1 MTVISV
7 KTAQDIVIQSYSIRI
22 LKQILSESSISSAY
36 ARKYR
41 GKREKGVRFLYS
53 NSYKTWEAGRR
64 ELKTVIRELQRGLS
78 LLQGNTFTNTR
89 KSKDICVLTRKYKEI
104 TGIKSESFRKES
116 IEEIASIFLLFYI
129 KYKIEKKN
137 MEDFLHYCTPILSR
151 VNEFFGAEL
160 TESFKK
166 HKNYESVIF

>member
-1 MTVISV
+1 MLV
-7 KTAQDIVIQSYSIRI
+7 KNAQDIVIQSYSIRI
-22 LKQILSESSISSAY
+22 LKQILSQSSISSAY
-36 ARKYR
+36 ARKYK

-53 NSYKTWEAGRR
+53 DSYKTWEAGRR
-64 ELKTVIRELQRGLS
+64 ELKTIIRELQRGLS
-78 LLQGNTFTNTR
+78 LLQGNTFTLAR
-89 KSKDICVLTRKYKEI
+89 SKDICVLTRKYKEI
-104 TGIKSESFRKES
+104 TGIKSENFRKES

-151 VNEFFGAEL
+151 VNEFFGTEL

-166 HKNYESVIF
+166 QKSYESVIF

>member
-1 MTVISV
+1 MTVTSV

-22 LKQILSESSISSAY
+22 LEQILKQSSISSAY

-41 GKREKGVRFLYS
+41 GKSEKGVRFLYS

-64 ELKTVIRELQRGLS
+64 ELKIIIRELQRGLS
-78 LLQGNTFTNTR
+78 LLQGNTFTLAR
-89 KSKDICVLTRKYKEI
+89 SKDICVLTRKYKEI
-104 TGIKSESFRKES
+104 SGKKSESFRKES
-116 IEEIASIFLLFYI
+116 IEEISSIFLLFYI

-137 MEDFLHYCTPILSR
+137 MEDFLHFCTPILSR

>member
-1 MTVISV
+1 MTITSV

-64 ELKTVIRELQRGLS
+64 ELKTIIRELQRGLS
-78 LLQGNTFTNTR
+78 LLQGNTFTNT

-104 TGIKSESFRKES
+104 SGIKSESFRKES
-116 IEEIASIFLLFYI
+116 IEEISSIFLLFYI

-160 TESFKK
+160 TESLKK
-166 HKNYESVIF
+166 QNSYESVIF

>member
-1 MTVISV
+1 MTVTSV

-22 LKQILSESSISSAY
+22 LKQILSESSITSAY

-41 GKREKGVRFLYS
+41 GKSEKGIGFLYS

-78 LLQGNTFTNTR
+78 LLQGNILINTR
-89 KSKDICVLTRKYKEI
+89 SKDICVLTRKYKEI
-104 TGIKSESFRKES
+104 TGIKSENFRKES
-116 IEEIASIFLLFYI
+116 IEEISSVFLLFYI

-137 MEDFLHYCTPILSR
+137 MEDFLHFCNPVLSR
-151 VNEFFGAEL
+151 INEFFGAEL
-160 TESFKK
+160 TQSL
-166 HKNYESVIF
+166 KNKNSYESIIF

>member
-1 MTVISV
+1 MTITSV

-22 LKQILSESSISSAY
+22 LKQILSQSSISSVY
-36 ARKYR
+36 DRKYR

-64 ELKTVIRELQRGLS
+64 ELKIIIRELQRGLS
-78 LLQGNTFTNTR
+78 FLQGNTFTLAR
-89 KSKDICVLTRKYKEI
+89 SKDICVLTRKYKEI
-104 TGIKSESFRKES
+104 SGKKSENFRKES
-116 IEEIASIFLLFYI
+116 IEEISSVFLLFYI

-166 HKNYESVIF
+166 QNSYESVIF

>member
-1 MTVISV
+1 MTVTSV

-36 ARKYR
+36 ARKYK
-41 GKREKGVRFLYS
+41 GKKEKGVRFLYS

-64 ELKTVIRELQRGLS
+64 ELKIIIRELQRGLS

-89 KSKDICVLTRKYKEI
+89 SKDICILTRKYKEI
-104 TGIKSESFRKES
+104 TGIKSENFRKES
-116 IEEIASIFLLFYI
+116 IEEISSIFLLFYI

-151 VNEFFGAEL
+151 VNEFFGSEL

-166 HKNYESVIF
+166 QKNYESVIF

>member
-1 MTVISV
+1 MTVTSV

-22 LKQILSESSISSAY
+22 LKQILSQSSISSAY

-41 GKREKGVRFLYS
+41 GKSEKGIRFLYS

-78 LLQGNTFTNTR
+78 LLQGNILINTR
-89 KSKDICVLTRKYKEI
+89 SKDICVLTRKYKEI
-104 TGIKSESFRKES
+104 TGIKSENFRKES

-137 MEDFLHYCTPILSR
+137 MEDFLHFCNPVLSR

-166 HKNYESVIF
+166 QKNYESVIF

>member
-1 MTVISV
+1 MTITSV

-22 LKQILSESSISSAY
+22 LKQILSQSSISSAY
-36 ARKYR
+36 DRKYK
-41 GKREKGVRFLYS
+41 GKSEKGVRLLYS

-64 ELKTVIRELQRGLS
+64 E
-78 LLQGNTFTNTR
+78 
-89 KSKDICVLTRKYKEI
+89 DICILTRKYKEI
-104 TGIKSESFRKES
+104 TGIKSENFRKES

-160 TESFKK
+160 TESLKK
-166 HKNYESVIF
+166 QNSYESVIF

>member
-1 MTVISV
+1 MTVTSV
-7 KTAQDIVIQSYSIRI
+7 KNAQDIVIQSYSIRI
-22 LKQILSESSISSAY
+22 LKQILKQSSITSAY

-41 GKREKGVRFLYS
+41 GKSEKGIGFLYS

-78 LLQGNTFTNTR
+78 LLQGNILINTR
-89 KSKDICVLTRKYKEI
+89 SKDICVLTRKYKEI
-104 TGIKSESFRKES
+104 SGKKSENFRKES
-116 IEEIASIFLLFYI
+116 IEEISSVFLLFYI

-137 MEDFLHYCTPILSR
+137 MEDFLHFCNPVLSR
-151 VNEFFGAEL
+151 VNEFFGTEL

-166 HKNYESVIF
+166 YKSYESIIL

>member
-1 MTVISV
+1 MTVTSV

-36 ARKYR
+36 ARKYK

-64 ELKTVIRELQRGLS
+64 ELKIIIRELQRGLS
-78 LLQGNTFTNTR
+78 LLQGNTFTLAR
-89 KSKDICVLTRKYKEI
+89 SKDICVLTRKYKEI
-104 TGIKSESFRKES
+104 TGIKSENFRKES
-116 IEEIASIFLLFYI
+116 IEEIASVFLLFYI

-166 HKNYESVIF
+166 QKSYESVIF

>member
-1 MTVISV
+1 MTVTSV
-7 KTAQDIVIQSYSIRI
+7 KTTQDIVIQSYSIRI

-36 ARKYR
+36 ARKYK

-64 ELKTVIRELQRGLS
+64 ELKIIIRELQRGLS
-78 LLQGNTFTNTR
+78 LLQGNTFTLAR
-89 KSKDICVLTRKYKEI
+89 SKDICVLTRKYKEI
-104 TGIKSESFRKES
+104 TGIKSENFRKES
-116 IEEIASIFLLFYI
+116 IEEIASVFLLFYI

-166 HKNYESVIF
+166 QKSYESVIF

>member
-1 MTVISV
+1 MTVTSV

-22 LKQILSESSISSAY
+22 LKQILSESSITSAY

-41 GKREKGVRFLYS
+41 GKSEKGIGFLYS

-78 LLQGNTFTNTR
+78 LLQGNILINTR
-89 KSKDICVLTRKYKEI
+89 SKDICVLTRKYKEI
-104 TGIKSESFRKES
+104 TGIKSENFRKES
-116 IEEIASIFLLFYI
+116 IEEISSVFLLFYI

-137 MEDFLHYCTPILSR
+137 MEDFLHFCNPVLSR
-151 VNEFFGAEL
+151 VNEFFGAEVTQSL
-160 TESFKK
+160 
-166 HKNYESVIF
+166 KNKNSYESIIF

>member
-1 MTVISV
+1 MTVTSV

-22 LKQILSESSISSAY
+22 LKQILKQSSIISAY

-41 GKREKGVRFLYS
+41 GKREKGIGFLYS

-64 ELKTVIRELQRGLS
+64 ELKTIIRELQRGLS
-78 LLQGNTFTNTR
+78 LLQGNILINTR
-89 KSKDICVLTRKYKEI
+89 SKDICVLTRKYKEI

-116 IEEIASIFLLFYI
+116 IEEISSVFLLFYI

-166 HKNYESVIF
+166 QKNYESVIF

>member
-1 MTVISV
+1 MTITSV

-22 LKQILSESSISSAY
+22 LEQILSQSSISSAY

-41 GKREKGVRFLYS
+41 GKSEKGVRFLYS

-78 LLQGNTFTNTR
+78 LLQGNTFTNKR
-89 KSKDICVLTRKYKEI
+89 SKDICVLTRKYKEI
-104 TGIKSESFRKES
+104 TGIKSENFRKES

-166 HKNYESVIF
+166 QKNYENFIL

>member
-1 MTVISV
+1 MTITSV

-22 LKQILSESSISSAY
+22 LKQILSQSSISSAY
-36 ARKYR
+36 ARKYK
-41 GKREKGVRFLYS
+41 GKREKGIGFLYS

-64 ELKTVIRELQRGLS
+64 ELKTIIRELQRGLS
-78 LLQGNTFTNTR
+78 LLQGSTFTNTR

-104 TGIKSESFRKES
+104 TGKKSESFRKES
-116 IEEIASIFLLFYI
+116 IEEISSIFLLFYI

-137 MEDFLHYCTPILSR
+137 MQDFLHYCTPILSR

-166 HKNYESVIF
+166 HKSYESVIF

>member
-1 MTVISV
+1 MTV
-7 KTAQDIVIQSYSIRI
+7 KNAQDIVIQSYSIRI
-22 LKQILSESSISSAY
+22 LKQILKQSSITSAY

-41 GKREKGVRFLYS
+41 GKSEKGIGFLYS

-78 LLQGNTFTNTR
+78 LLQGNTLKNT

-104 TGIKSESFRKES
+104 TGIKSENFRKES
-116 IEEIASIFLLFYI
+116 IEEISSVFLLFYI

-137 MEDFLHYCTPILSR
+137 MEDFLHFCNPVLSR
-151 VNEFFGAEL
+151 VNEFFGAEF
-160 TESFKK
+160 TESFKNR
-166 HKNYESVIF
+166 KNYESVIF

>member
-1 MTVISV
+1 MTV
-7 KTAQDIVIQSYSIRI
+7 KTAQDIVIQSYSICILSEI
-22 LKQILSESSISSAY
+22 LKQSSISSAY
-36 ARKYR
+36 DSKYR
-41 GKREKGVRFLYS
+41 GKSEKGVRFLYS

-64 ELKTVIRELQRGLS
+64 ELKIIIRELQRGLS
-78 LLQGNTFTNTR
+78 LLQGNTFTNTN
-89 KSKDICVLTRKYKEI
+89 SKDICVLTRKYKEI

-116 IEEIASIFLLFYI
+116 IEEISSIFLLFYI

-166 HKNYESVIF
+166 QNSYESVIF

>member
-1 MTVISV
+1 MTVTSV

-22 LKQILSESSISSAY
+22 LEQILSQSSISSAY

-41 GKREKGVRFLYS
+41 GKSEKGIGFLYS

-64 ELKTVIRELQRGLS
+64 ELKIVIRELQRGLS

-89 KSKDICVLTRKYKEI
+89 SKDICILTRKYKEI
-104 TGIKSESFRKES
+104 TGIKSENFRKES
-116 IEEIASIFLLFYI
+116 IEEISSIFLLFYI

-166 HKNYESVIF
+166 HKSYESVIF

>member
-1 MTVISV
+1 MTVTSV

-22 LKQILSESSISSAY
+22 LKQILSESSITSAY

-41 GKREKGVRFLYS
+41 GKSEKGIGFLYS

-78 LLQGNTFTNTR
+78 LLQGNILINTR
-89 KSKDICVLTRKYKEI
+89 SKDICVLTRKYKEI
-104 TGIKSESFRKES
+104 TGIKSENFRKES
-116 IEEIASIFLLFYI
+116 IEEISSVFLLFYI

-137 MEDFLHYCTPILSR
+137 MEDFLHFCNPVLSR

-160 TESFKK
+160 TQSL
-166 HKNYESVIF
+166 KNKNSYESIIF

>member
-1 MTVISV
+1 MTITSV

-22 LKQILSESSISSAY
+22 LKQILSQSSISSAY
-36 ARKYR
+36 DRKYK
-41 GKREKGVRFLYS
+41 GKSEKGVRFLYS

-64 ELKTVIRELQRGLS
+64 ELKTIIRELQRGLS
-78 LLQGNTFTNTR
+78 LLQGNTFVNTR
-89 KSKDICVLTRKYKEI
+89 SKDICILTRKYKEI
-104 TGIKSESFRKES
+104 TGIKSENFRKES

-160 TESFKK
+160 TESLKK
-166 HKNYESVIF
+166 QNSYESVIF

>member
-1 MTVISV
+1 MTVTSV

-22 LKQILSESSISSAY
+22 LKQILSQSSISSAY

-41 GKREKGVRFLYS
+41 GKSEKGVRFLYS

-64 ELKTVIRELQRGLS
+64 ELKTIIRELQRGLS
-78 LLQGNTFTNTR
+78 LLQGNTFTLAR
-89 KSKDICVLTRKYKEI
+89 SKDICVLTRKYKEI
-104 TGIKSESFRKES
+104 TGIKSENFRKES
-116 IEEIASIFLLFYI
+116 IEEISSIFLLFYI

-137 MEDFLHYCTPILSR
+137 MEDFLHFCTPILSR

>member
-1 MTVISV
+1 MTITSV

-22 LKQILSESSISSAY
+22 LKQILSQSSISSAY
-36 ARKYR
+36 TRKYR
-41 GKREKGVRFLYS
+41 GKREKGVRFLYT

-64 ELKTVIRELQRGLS
+64 ELKIIIRELQRGLS

-104 TGIKSESFRKES
+104 TGIKSENFRKES
-116 IEEIASIFLLFYI
+116 IEEISSIFLLFYI

-151 VNEFFGAEL
+151 VNEFFGSEL

-166 HKNYESVIF
+166 QKSYESVIF

>member
-1 MTVISV
+1 MTITSV

-22 LKQILSESSISSAY
+22 LEQILSQSSISSAY

-78 LLQGNTFTNTR
+78 LLQGNTFTNT

-104 TGIKSESFRKES
+104 SGKKSENFRKES

-166 HKNYESVIF
+166 QNSYESVIF

>member
-1 MTVISV
+1 MTV

-22 LKQILSESSISSAY
+22 LSEILKQSSISSAY
-36 ARKYR
+36 ARKYK
-41 GKREKGVRFLYS
+41 GKSEKGVRFLYS

-64 ELKTVIRELQRGLS
+64 ELKIIIRELQRGLS
-78 LLQGNTFTNTR
+78 LLQGNTFTLAR
-89 KSKDICVLTRKYKEI
+89 SKDICVLTRKYKEI
-104 TGIKSESFRKES
+104 SGKKSESFRKES

-151 VNEFFGAEL
+151 VNELFGAEL

-166 HKNYESVIF
+166 QNSYESVIF

>member
-1 MTVISV
+1 MTVTSV

-22 LKQILSESSISSAY
+22 LKQILSQSSISSAY
-36 ARKYR
+36 ARKYK

-64 ELKTVIRELQRGLS
+64 ELKTIIRELQRGLS
-78 LLQGNTFTNTR
+78 LLQGNTFTLAR
-89 KSKDICVLTRKYKEI
+89 SKDICVLTRKYKEI
-104 TGIKSESFRKES
+104 TGIKSENFRKES
-116 IEEIASIFLLFYI
+116 IEEISSVFLLFYI
-129 KYKIEKKN
+129 KYKIEQKG

-151 VNEFFGAEL
+151 VNEFFGTEL

-166 HKNYESVIF
+166 TKKYESVIF

>member
-1 MTVISV
+1 MTV

-22 LKQILSESSISSAY
+22 LKQILSQSSISSAY

-64 ELKTVIRELQRGLS
+64 ELKTIIKELQRGFS
-78 LLQGNTFTNTR
+78 LLQGNTFTLTR
-89 KSKDICVLTRKYKEI
+89 SKDICILTRKYKEI
-104 TGIKSESFRKES
+104 SGKKSESFRKES
-116 IEEIASIFLLFYI
+116 TEEIASIFLLFYI

-137 MEDFLHYCTPILSR
+137 MQDFLHFCTPILSR

-166 HKNYESVIF
+166 QKSYESVIF

>member
-1 MTVISV
+1 MTV

-36 ARKYR
+36 ARKYK

-64 ELKTVIRELQRGLS
+64 ELKTIIRELQRGLS
-78 LLQGNTFTNTR
+78 LLQGNTLINTR
-89 KSKDICVLTRKYKEI
+89 SKDICVLTRKYKEI
-104 TGIKSESFRKES
+104 SGKKSESFRKES

-129 KYKIEKKN
+129 KYKIERKN

>member
-1 MTVISV
+1 MTVTSV

-22 LKQILSESSISSAY
+22 LKQILSQSSISSVY
-36 ARKYR
+36 ARKYK

-64 ELKTVIRELQRGLS
+64 ELKTIIRELQRGLS
-78 LLQGNTFTNTR
+78 LLQGNTFINTR
-89 KSKDICVLTRKYKEI
+89 SKDICILTRKYKEI
-104 TGIKSESFRKES
+104 TGIKSEIFRKES

-160 TESFKK
+160 TESLKK
-166 HKNYESVIF
+166 QNSYESVIF

>member
-1 MTVISV
+1 MTITSV

-22 LKQILSESSISSAY
+22 LKQILSQSSISSAY
-36 ARKYR
+36 DKKYK

-64 ELKTVIRELQRGLS
+64 ELKIIIRELQRGLS

-89 KSKDICVLTRKYKEI
+89 SKDICVLIRKYKEI

-116 IEEIASIFLLFYI
+116 VEEIASIFLLFYI

-166 HKNYESVIF
+166 QKNYESVIF

>member
-1 MTVISV
+1 MTV

-22 LKQILSESSISSAY
+22 LSQILSGSSISSAY

-41 GKREKGVRFLYS
+41 GKSEKGIRFLYS

-64 ELKTVIRELQRGLS
+64 ELKIIIRELQRGLS
-78 LLQGNTFTNTR
+78 LLQGNTLKNTN
-89 KSKDICVLTRKYKEI
+89 SKDICVLTRKYKEI
-104 TGIKSESFRKES
+104 TGTLSENFRKES
-116 IEEIASIFLLFYI
+116 IEEISSVFLLFYI

-137 MEDFLHYCTPILSR
+137 MEDFLHFCTPILSR

-160 TESFKK
+160 TQSLKK
-166 HKNYESVIF
+166 TKQL

>member
-1 MTVISV
+1 MTITSV

-22 LKQILSESSISSAY
+22 LKQILKQSSISSAY

-41 GKREKGVRFLYS
+41 DKNEKGVRFLYS

-64 ELKTVIRELQRGLS
+64 ELKIIIRELQRGLS
-78 LLQGNTFTNTR
+78 LLQGNTFTNIR
-89 KSKDICVLTRKYKEI
+89 SKDICVLTRKYKEI
-104 TGIKSESFRKES
+104 SGIKSESFRKES

-137 MEDFLHYCTPILSR
+137 MEDFVHYCTPILSR

-160 TESFKK
+160 TQSL
-166 HKNYESVIF
+166 KNKNSYESVIF

>member
-1 MTVISV
+1 MTVTSV

-36 ARKYR
+36 ARKYK

-64 ELKTVIRELQRGLS
+64 ELKTIIRELQRGLS

-89 KSKDICVLTRKYKEI
+89 SKDICVLTRKYKEI
-104 TGIKSESFRKES
+104 SGKKSESFRKES
-116 IEEIASIFLLFYI
+116 IEEISSVFLLFYI

-137 MEDFLHYCTPILSR
+137 MKDFLHYCTPILSR

-166 HKNYESVIF
+166 HKSYESIIF

>member
-1 MTVISV
+1 MIV

-22 LKQILSESSISSAY
+22 LKQILSQSSISSAY

-41 GKREKGVRFLYS
+41 GKSEKGIGFLYS

-78 LLQGNTFTNTR
+78 LLQGNILINTR
-89 KSKDICVLTRKYKEI
+89 SKDICVLTRKYKEI
-104 TGIKSESFRKES
+104 SGKKSENFRKES

-137 MEDFLHYCTPILSR
+137 MQDFLHYCTPILSR

-166 HKNYESVIF
+166 HKSYESVIF

>member
-1 MTVISV
+1 MTV

-22 LKQILSESSISSAY
+22 LEQILSQSSISSAY

-64 ELKTVIRELQRGLS
+64 ELKIIIRELQRGLS

-89 KSKDICVLTRKYKEI
+89 SKDICVLTRKYKEI
-104 TGIKSESFRKES
+104 TDIKSESFRKES

-137 MEDFLHYCTPILSR
+137 MEDFLHFCNPVLSR
-151 VNEFFGAEL
+151 VNEFFGSEL
-160 TESFKK
+160 TQSLKK
-166 HKNYESVIF
+166 QNSYESVIF